1 MVLFIRFHLRYT
13 VNYSWLLLDII
24 KINTLVPDSLRE
36 FYTDKTMDVC
46 DIQCHRDKQLKALN
60 SAMLAAIQNK
70 ESDPEA
76 YEKAKAAYYTFKDG
90 QEWASKDTEEKAN
103 QAVQPILD
111 SYQSKFD
118 KMKQDI
124 QYQTLQIQAKQDA
137 LSSQVGDEDE
147 VRFIQSQID
156 EERDAASVYRRTKE
170 LEGVPVDVYAWLPS
184 FLDLCL
190 SIAVLWIVY
199 QIFIQGKLSAL
210 FSRISPSG

>member
-60 SAMLAAIQNK
+60 SAMVAAIQNK
-70 ESDPEA
+70 ETNPEA
-76 YEKAKAAYYTFKDG
+76 YEKARADYYTLKEG

-118 KMKQDI
+118 KMKEDI
-124 QYQTLQIQAKQDA
+124 QYRTLHLQAKQDA
-137 LSSQVGDEDE
+137 LSSQAGDEDE
-147 VRFIQSQID
+147 IRFIQSQIEKER
-156 EERDAASVYRRTKE
+156 EEASVYRRTKE
-170 LEGVPVDVYAWLPS
+170 LEGLPVDVYAWLPS
-184 FLDLCL
+184 FLDLLL
-190 SIAVLWIVY
+190 SITILWVVY
-199 QIFIQGKLSAL
+199 QIFIEGKLSAL
-210 FSRISPSG
+210 FTSNSPSG